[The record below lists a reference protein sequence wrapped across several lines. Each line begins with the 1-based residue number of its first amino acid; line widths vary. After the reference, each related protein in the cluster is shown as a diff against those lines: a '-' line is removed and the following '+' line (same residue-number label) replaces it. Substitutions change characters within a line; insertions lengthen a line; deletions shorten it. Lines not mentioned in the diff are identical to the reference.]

1 MAMITIAGTHARA
14 APADFAALGGTPRFS
29 RPLVVGAPNVG
40 RKRRFLARV
49 RTILR
54 SGRLSNDGP
63 FVREFEARVADAL
76 QVAHCIATCNATIAM
91 SLLLRALDLSGEVIV
106 PSFTFVATAHAVRW
120 HGLEPVF
127 CDIDP
132 ASHNL
137 DPEDAVRA
145 VTPRTRAICG
155 VHLWGRPCAVERLT
169 ALARAH
175 NLHIFFDAAHA
186 FGCSKHGRLI
196 GGFGEAEVF
205 SFHATKQVN
214 AFEGGAITTND
225 AALAA
230 ALRRLRA
237 FGVESGAV
245 EGIGI
250 NAKMSEVSAA
260 MAITNL
266 ESVHDFRAASCQN
279 YRRYRH
285 GLEGIPGVRVCHYDE
300 RELCN
305 YHYVV
310 IEVDRA
316 VTGLSRDDLLTVL
329 AAEKVVARRYFAPGC
344 HRVEPYR
351 STRAAARPLPATERL
366 CDRVLVL
373 PNGVHLGAD
382 SIDAVCE
389 LIAAAVACGPALTTR
404 LRAHAHA
411 AAS

>member
-1 MAMITIAGTHARA
+1 MMTIVGAHTRA

-29 RPLVVGAPNVG
+29 QPLVVGAPNVG
-40 RKRRFLARV
+40 REGRFIARV
-49 RTILR
+49 RAILR

-63 FVREFEARVADAL
+63 FVREFEERVADAL
-76 QVAHCIATCNATIAM
+76 HVEHCIATCNATLAL

-106 PSFTFVATAHAVRW
+106 PSFTFVATAHAMRW

-137 DPEDAVRA
+137 DPQDAARA
-145 VTPRTRAICG
+145 ITPRTRAICG

-175 NLHIFFDAAHA
+175 DLHVFFDAAHA
-186 FGCSKHGRLI
+186 FGCSEDGRLI

-230 ALRRLRA
+230 ALRRLRT
-237 FGVESGAV
+237 FGMESGVV

-266 ESVHDFRAASCQN
+266 ESVHDFRAASYDN
-279 YRRYRH
+279 YRRYRR
-285 GLEGIPGVRVCHYDE
+285 GLEGFSGVRVCGYDE

-310 IEVDRA
+310 IEIDA
-316 VTGLSRDDLLTVL
+316 ATTGLSAADLLAVL
-329 AAEKVVARRYFAPGC
+329 AAENVVARRYFAPGC
-344 HRVEPYR
+344 HRIEPYL
-351 STRAAARPLPATERL
+351 STRGAARPLPATERL
-366 CDRVLVL
+366 CERVLVL
-373 PNGVHLGAD
+373 PNGVHLTAD
-382 SIDAVCE
+382 SIDAVCD
-389 LIAAAVACGPALTTR
+389 LIAAALACGPALTRR
-404 LRAHAHA
+404 LRAHAA
-411 AAS
+411 VS